1 MEEGTSDGTQ
11 REHQRMG
18 WLGTRVAG
26 GDDIHRFTC
35 GSYGWLDLI
44 VEGEWAPG
52 EKLGVFLLLFSK
64 SAKTETMLELS
75 ERLL

>member
-11 REHQRMG
+11 REHQKMG

-44 VEGEWAPG
+44 VEIR
-52 EKLGVFLLLFSK
+52 GV
-64 SAKTETMLELS
+64 
-75 ERLL
+75 

>member
-1 MEEGTSDGTQ
+1 
-11 REHQRMG
+11 MG

-44 VEGEWAPG
+44 VEEEGLRVKNSG
-52 EKLGVFLLLFSK
+52 SSF
-64 SAKTETMLELS
+64 
-75 ERLL
+75 